1 MGSHLAG
8 YSRPLPGTISV
19 SVPAAYLQISPISC
33 LETRAHRYTLLMRTF
48 TAVRLVCL
56 LIVVLAGSFC
66 GSSFGASLQSTPTP
80 AQDDVAGSTSSTQN
94 STTSYRL
101 SPEKY
106 QKAIAYSRAGYRLYF
121 LSVFW
126 DLAIILFLLRAGFF
140 ARLRDFAESRS
151 RSHTRQAAIFVPAL
165 FALLGLLHLPIRVY
179 WHHLSLY
186 YQQSIEPWAPWL
198 WDWTKAQLLEIA
210 LAVLVVTLLFA
221 LIRSRPRSWWLFA
234 WLGAIPLSLFLGLI
248 APWYVDPLFNKFRPL
263 QETQSQLVQSI
274 GELSR
279 RAGIPVPPER
289 MFLMVA
295 SAKTNAINAYVA
307 GLGPSK
313 RIVIWDTSIRKTKPE
328 ELLYIVGHEMGH
340 YVLGHVA
347 KGFAYFLVL
356 LFVALFLA
364 YRLLQR
370 TIGRWGPAWGI
381 RGQSDWAALGAL
393 LLLFNIM
400 NFFGEPV
407 GNAISRMQEH
417 AADAYGLQLIQ
428 GFIPNANEV
437 AAHSFQVLGEEDL
450 DDPDPPKFIVL
461 WLYSHPP
468 LNDRLKFA
476 HNFPSAPK

>member
-1 MGSHLAG
+1 
-8 YSRPLPGTISV
+8 
-19 SVPAAYLQISPISC
+19 
-33 LETRAHRYTLLMRTF
+33 MRTS
-48 TAVRLVCL
+48 AVSGLSVRLLRLVL
-56 LIVVLAGSFC
+56 LASAIALG
-66 GSSFGASLQSTPTP
+66 GARSEAIALQSSPMSVQDKATLTDATP
-80 AQDDVAGSTSSTQN
+80 AQN
-94 STTSYRL
+94 STTAYHL
-101 SPEKY
+101 SSGKY

-126 DLAIILFLLRAGFF
+126 SLAIILFLLRSGFF
-140 ARLRDFAESRS
+140 AKLRDFVESRTS
-151 RSHTRQAAIFVPAL
+151 HRSLQAALFVPT
-165 FALLGLLHLPIRVY
+165 LLSLLALLHLPIRIY

-186 YQQSIEPWAPWL
+186 YQQSIEPWGPWL
-198 WDWTKAQLLEIA
+198 WDWTKAQFLEIVLA
-210 LAVLVVTLLFA
+210 LLVVTLLFA

-248 APWYVDPLFNKFRPL
+248 APWYVDPLFNKFSPL
-263 QETQSQLVQSI
+263 QETQPQLVQSI
-274 GELSR
+274 AELSR
-279 RAGIPVPPER
+279 RAGIPIPPER
-289 MFLMVA
+289 MFLMEA

-313 RIVIWDTSIRKTKPE
+313 RIVIWDTSIRKTKSE
-328 ELLYIVGHEMGH
+328 ELLFIVGHEMGH
-340 YVLGHVA
+340 YVLGHVV
-347 KGFAYFLVL
+347 KGFAYFLAL

-364 YRLLQR
+364 YGLLQW
-370 TIGRWGPAWGI
+370 TIARWGSIWRI

-450 DDPDPPKFIVL
+450 DDPNPPKFIVL

-468 LNDRLKFA
+468 LNDRLQFA
-476 HNFPSAPK
+476 HNFPNPPK

>member
-1 MGSHLAG
+1 MRLSAASPFRSRLLQFALLAFA
-8 YSRPLPGTISV
+8 V
-19 SVPAAYLQISPISC
+19 PISGS
-33 LETRAHRYTLLMRTF
+33 RSDAF
-48 TAVRLVCL
+48 SQQTAP
-56 LIVVLAGSFC
+56 ASTTQ
-66 GSSFGASLQSTPTP
+66 GAS
-80 AQDDVAGSTSSTQN
+80 VRTSDSSAQN
-94 STTSYRL
+94 STTTYRL

-106 QKAIAYSRAGYRLYF
+106 QKAIAYSRARYRLYF

-126 DLAIILFLLRAGFF
+126 NLAIILFLLRSGFF
-140 ARLRDFAESRS
+140 GKLRDFTESRTAS
-151 RSHTRQAAIFVPAL
+151 RPLQAALFVPAIFV
-165 FALLGLLHLPIRVY
+165 LLALLHLPLSIY
-179 WHHLSLY
+179 AHDLSLY
-186 YQQSIEPWAPWL
+186 YQQSIEPWGPWL
-198 WDWTKAQLLEIA
+198 WDWTKAELLEIA
-210 LAVLVVTLLFA
+210 LALLVVTLLFA
-221 LIRSRPRSWWLFA
+221 LIRARPRSWWFFA

-248 APWYVDPLFNKFRPL
+248 APWYIDPLFNKFQPL
-263 QETQSQLVQSI
+263 QETQPQLVKSI

-289 MFLMVA
+289 MFLMQA

-347 KGFAYFLVL
+347 IGFAYFLAL
-356 LFVALFLA
+356 LFVALFFA
-364 YRLLQR
+364 CRSLQW
-370 TIGRWGPAWGI
+370 TINRWGSAWGI

-400 NFFGEPV
+400 SFFGEPV

-468 LNDRLKFA
+468 LNERLQFA
-476 HNFPSAPK
+476 HNFPTPPK

>member
-1 MGSHLAG
+1 MHFFAASRFRSRLLRVVLLVISLAPAG
-8 YSRPLPGTISV
+8 YHARATPLQT
-19 SVPAAYLQISPISC
+19 VPETSQETAAP
-33 LETRAHRYTLLMRTF
+33 
-48 TAVRLVCL
+48 
-56 LIVVLAGSFC
+56 
-66 GSSFGASLQSTPTP
+66 ASTTS
-80 AQDDVAGSTSSTQN
+80 SSTQN
-94 STTSYRL
+94 STTTYHL

-126 DLAIILFLLRAGFF
+126 NLVVILFLLRSGFF
-140 ARLRDFAESRS
+140 AKLRDFAEARASR
-151 RSHTRQAAIFVPAL
+151 RPLQAVIFVPVL
-165 FALLGLLHLPIRVY
+165 FTLLALLHLPIRLY

-186 YQQSIEPWAPWL
+186 YQQSIESWGPWL
-198 WDWTKAQLLEIA
+198 WDWTKALLLEIA
-210 LAVLVVTLLFA
+210 LALLVVTLLFA
-221 LIRSRPRSWWLFA
+221 VIRSRPRSWWLFA

-263 QETQSQLVQSI
+263 QEKYPQLVESI
-274 GELSR
+274 VTFTYA
-279 RAGIPVPPER
+279 AGHPVPR
-289 MFLMVA
+289 SQMFLMEA

-313 RIVIWDTSIRKTKPE
+313 RIVIWDTSIKKTKPE
-328 ELLYIVGHEMGH
+328 ELLFIVGHEMGH
-340 YVLGHVA
+340 YVLGHVV
-347 KGFAYFLVL
+347 KGFAYFLAL

-364 YRLLQR
+364 YRLLQW
-370 TIGRWGPAWGI
+370 TIARWGPAWGI

-400 NFFGEPV
+400 NFFGEPI
-407 GNAISRMQEH
+407 GNAISRIQEH

-450 DDPDPPKFIVL
+450 DDPNPPKFIVL

-468 LNDRLKFA
+468 LNDRLRFA
-476 HNFPSAPK
+476 HDFPSPVNTQTPPQPN

>member
-1 MGSHLAG
+1 MNFLVASRFEFRLLWLALFVFAAANGSRSDAL
-8 YSRPLPGTISV
+8 
-19 SVPAAYLQISPISC
+19 
-33 LETRAHRYTLLMRTF
+33 
-48 TAVRLVCL
+48 
-56 LIVVLAGSFC
+56 
-66 GSSFGASLQSTPTP
+66 SLQSTPTS
-80 AQDDVAGSTSSTQN
+80 AQENLSVPTSSNPAQN
-94 STTSYRL
+94 STTTYHL

-121 LSVFW
+121 LSVFSNF
-126 DLAIILFLLRAGFF
+126 AIILFLLHSGFF
-140 ARLRDFAESRS
+140 ANLRNFAESRS
-151 RSHTRQAAIFVPAL
+151 RSHALQAVVFVPVL
-165 FALLGLLHLPIRVY
+165 FVLLALLNLPIRLY

-186 YQQSIEPWAPWL
+186 YQQSIEPWGPWF
-198 WDWTKAQLLEIA
+198 WDWTKAELLEIA
-210 LAVLVVTLLFA
+210 LALLVVTLLFA

-234 WLGAIPLSLFLGLI
+234 WLGAVPLSLFLGLI

-263 QETQSQLVQSI
+263 QETQPQLVQSI

-279 RAGIPVPPER
+279 RAGIPIPPER
-289 MFLMVA
+289 MFLMEA

-340 YVLGHVA
+340 YVLGHVI
-347 KGFAYFLVL
+347 KGFAYFLAL

-364 YRLLQR
+364 YRLLQW
-370 TIGRWGPAWGI
+370 TIARWGSAWGI
-381 RGQSDWAALGAL
+381 HGQSDWAALGAL

-428 GFIPNANEV
+428 GLIPNANEV

-450 DDPDPPKFIVL
+450 DDPNPPQFIVL

-468 LNDRLKFA
+468 LNDRLRFA
-476 HNFPSAPK
+476 HNFPNPPK

>member
-1 MGSHLAG
+1 MRFFAAARFRHRLLSPILFVFAITLSGSNCDAI
-8 YSRPLPGTISV
+8 SFQSPPISV
-19 SVPAAYLQISPISC
+19 RDP
-33 LETRAHRYTLLMRTF
+33 
-48 TAVRLVCL
+48 
-56 LIVVLAGSFC
+56 
-66 GSSFGASLQSTPTP
+66 STP
-80 AQDDVAGSTSSTQN
+80 ASTLPQN
-94 STTSYRL
+94 STTTYHL

-126 DLAIILFLLRAGFF
+126 NLAIILFLLRSGFF
-140 ARLRDFAESRS
+140 AKLRSFAESRS
-151 RSHTRQAAIFVPAL
+151 GNPTLQAIVFVPSF
-165 FALLGLLHLPIRVY
+165 FALLALLNIPIRLY

-186 YQQSIEPWAPWL
+186 YQQSIEPWGPWL
-198 WDWTKAQLLEIA
+198 WDWTKAELLEIA
-210 LAVLVVTLLFA
+210 LALLVITLLFA

-263 QETQSQLVQSI
+263 QETNPQLVESI
-274 GELSR
+274 VTLTYA
-279 RAGIPVPPER
+279 AGHPVPR
-289 MFLMVA
+289 SQMFLMEA
-295 SAKTNAINAYVA
+295 SAKTNAVNAYVA

-328 ELLYIVGHEMGH
+328 ELLFIVGHEMGH
-340 YVLGHVA
+340 YVLGHVV
-347 KGFAYFLVL
+347 KGFAYFLAL
-356 LFVALFLA
+356 LFAALFLA
-364 YRLLQR
+364 YRSLQW
-370 TIGRWGPAWGI
+370 TIARWGPAWGI
-381 RGQSDWAALGAL
+381 RSQSDWAALGAL

-400 NFFGEPV
+400 SFFGEPI

-428 GFIPNANEV
+428 GLIPNANEV

-468 LNDRLKFA
+468 LNDRLRFA
-476 HNFPSAPK
+476 HNFPNPPK

>member
-1 MGSHLAG
+1 MRSPFAACRFRFRRL
-8 YSRPLPGTISV
+8 RPCLLRFVLLVSAFALCGPRSDAFPQQSV
-19 SVPAAYLQISPISC
+19 SPSVQSSSTPAA
-33 LETRAHRYTLLMRTF
+33 
-48 TAVRLVCL
+48 
-56 LIVVLAGSFC
+56 
-66 GSSFGASLQSTPTP
+66 
-80 AQDDVAGSTSSTQN
+80 DSSTQT
-94 STTSYRL
+94 STSAYHL

-126 DLAIILFLLRAGFF
+126 NLAIILFLLRAGFF

-151 RSHTRQAAIFVPAL
+151 RNHALQAAIFVPIL
-165 FALLGLLHLPIRVY
+165 LALLALLHLPIRVY

-186 YQQSIEPWAPWL
+186 YQQSIEPWGPWL

-210 LAVLVVTLLFA
+210 LALLVVTLLFA
-221 LIRSRPRSWWLFA
+221 LIRSKPRSWWLFA

-248 APWYVDPLFNKFRPL
+248 APWYVDPLFNKFSPL
-263 QETQSQLVQSI
+263 QEKYPQLVESI
-274 GELSR
+274 VTLTYA
-279 RAGIPVPPER
+279 AGHPVPR
-289 MFLMVA
+289 SQMFLMEA

-328 ELLYIVGHEMGH
+328 ELLFIVGHEMGH
-340 YVLGHVA
+340 YVLGHVV
-347 KGFAYFLVL
+347 KGFAYFLAL
-356 LFVALFLA
+356 LFVALFIA
-364 YRLLQR
+364 NRLFRWTLS
-370 TIGRWGPAWGI
+370 RWGPAWGI

-400 NFFGEPV
+400 NFLGEPV

-428 GFIPNANEV
+428 GLIPNANEV

-450 DDPDPPKFIVL
+450 DDPNPPKFIVL

-476 HNFPSAPK
+476 HNFPTPPK